1 MYKEVVANLAAYSHN
16 LDHGILEKDII
27 EDTEAIDSK
36 LPFGE
41 LVRAEAFSFS
51 RFARRFIFQLNLDL
65 VDDASQIEISQSSQR
80 SSRASGVN
88 SMRYMLLP
96 GRLTRQEKGSFQS
109 TPSPSAILLDTWPI
123 TRGLR
128 QRKAPSTQGSPRD
141 DAKRSPAAALRSSRR
156 ISRRRVGSGG
166 GVFVFSFRASVHL
179 SVEPR
184 FRRRRVS
191 NRNFA
196 EQPGPPELPA

>member
-27 EDTEAIDSK
+27 EDTEAFDSK

-65 VDDASQIEISQSSQR
+65 VDDASQIDISQSSKVLQSFR
-80 SSRASGVN
+80 RKLNA
-88 SMRYMLLP
+88 MHAA
-96 GRLTRQEKGSFQS
+96 TRETDEARKGSFQS
-109 TPSPSAILLDTWPI
+109 TPSPSAILLDAWPI

-128 QRKAPSTQGSPRD
+128 QR
-141 DAKRSPAAALRSSRR
+141 
-156 ISRRRVGSGG
+156 
-166 GVFVFSFRASVHL
+166 
-179 SVEPR
+179 
-184 FRRRRVS
+184 
-191 NRNFA
+191 NRQL
-196 EQPGPPELPA
+196 EIRT